1 MAPDDIPGAVLWE
14 AGGVGDVD
22 CAEGALGELP
32 AEAEAGA
39 GQRGH
44 HVRLEAAPH
53 RAQGVRIL
61 DEAATGVLE
70 KFVIFSL
77 NLLTKKTP
85 KYSSEYANLP
95 NMVKKR

>member
-1 MAPDDIPGAVLWE
+1 MAPDDVPGAVLWE

-39 GQRGH
+39 AQRGH

-61 DEAATGVLE
+61 DQAATGILE
-70 KFVIFSL
+70 NFPLKLVTRKL
-77 NLLTKKTP
+77 Q
-85 KYSSEYANLP
+85 EYL
-95 NMVKKR
+95 KCKQGSIKH